1 MKPLSIKEITL
12 TNFKNYA
19 SSTFQLGE
27 RFNLAFGLNGAGKT
41 NLLDSI
47 YYLAVGKSYFT
58 PQDQKV
64 VRYGESFFRL
74 TGKVERGHD
83 MHSIVMKVVPGIS
96 KELLVDDVALG
107 KVSEHLGFI
116 PVVISAPKD
125 IDLVVGSS
133 QSRRKYI
140 DHLLCQVDR
149 QYLSSL
155 VTYNHLLQMRTSAL
169 KQDYPDLRRIV
180 QTFDDQI
187 APHAAYIFNRRELL
201 QQEIKALMKHYYSL
215 LSDDREPVSLEYESQ
230 LKGHAY
236 ELLADLHWEAD
247 KNLRRSNAGIHKDD
261 IVLSVKNMP
270 AKDYA
275 SQGQIKSLIFALHLS
290 KFELLSRFCG
300 HKPVLIF
307 DDIFDKLDEK
317 RLASLMEILKKENF
331 GQVFLSDT
339 NRHRVASFV
348 ASTEL
353 NEIFMS

>member
-12 TNFKNYA
+12 TNFKNY
-19 SSTFQLGE
+19 SHSTFHLGE
-27 RFNLAFGLNGAGKT
+27 RFNLAFGLNGTGKT

-64 VRYGESFFRL
+64 VRYGEHFFRL
-74 TGKVERGHD
+74 EGKVDRAD
-83 MHSIVMKVVPGIS
+83 DRHSIVMKVIPGVS
-96 KELLVDDVALG
+96 KELSVDESVLG
-107 KVSEHLGFI
+107 KVSDHLGFV

-149 QYLSSL
+149 QYLASL

-169 KQDYPDLRRIV
+169 KQDYHDIKRIV
-180 QTFDDQI
+180 QTFDSQI
-187 APHAAYIFNRRELL
+187 APHAGYIFKRRDLL
-201 QQEIKALMKHYYSL
+201 QNEIAPLMIMYYNM
-215 LSDDREPVSLEYESQ
+215 LSGQRENVSLVYESQ
-230 LKGHAY
+230 LKDRSY
-236 ELLADLHWEAD
+236 EVLADMHWDAD

-261 IVLSVKNMP
+261 IVLSVKGMP

-300 HKPVLIF
+300 YKPVLIF
-307 DDIFDKLDEK
+307 DDIFDKLDEN
-317 RLASLMEILKKENF
+317 RLARLMEILMNENF
-331 GQVFLSDT
+331 GQIFLSDT
-339 NRHRVASFV
+339 NRHCVASFV
-348 ASTEL
+348 SPSEL
-353 NEIFMS
+353 REIFMN